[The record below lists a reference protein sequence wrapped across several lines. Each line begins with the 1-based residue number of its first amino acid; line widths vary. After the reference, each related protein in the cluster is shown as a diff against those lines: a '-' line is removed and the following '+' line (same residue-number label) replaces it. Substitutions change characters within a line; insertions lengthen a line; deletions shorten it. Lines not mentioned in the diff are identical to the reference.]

1 MKKKNIAMLMTMAM
15 ITAGVTAPMEAVYA
29 SDEIQIQSEDVFES
43 ENEDALGE
51 STDVTEATEDSFAES
66 AESEATDMSEAEE
79 VEITEDAEQS
89 GDEEIEIS
97 EEDSDTEENVADVFS
112 DGAEDTETYSSEVV
126 ESGYCG
132 SHFTDSED
140 CKRVSYKLYADGTLI
155 IEGTGK
161 IDTYQFQND
170 DRIKTVQIMEG
181 ITDLGIIGAF
191 SNCKNL
197 TSVSLPDSLQ
207 STGSAFYG
215 CESLNSV
222 NIPSGVTTIGYSS
235 FYGCK
240 SLKNITIPDSVT
252 TIEERA
258 FSDCEK
264 LGSLNIPI
272 SVKSI
277 GQYAFYH
284 CSSLES
290 INIPATVESVGNHA
304 FDECESVR
312 NVNISSKD
320 TSFGEYVFED
330 CTDLRSVTLPKGI
343 KTIRKGFLRGCKRL
357 ADVALPE
364 SVTSIEESAFSNCS
378 ALMEIVLPQ
387 GITEIGDSA
396 FYGAGLLSIK
406 LPNGLKSIGK
416 AAFESGNFTDIV
428 LPDSLTDIGEDA
440 FLYNRKLESISIP
453 ENIKELKKNTF
464 AGCWKLKSVTLAE
477 GLLKIADGAFSY
489 CYSLETITIPDS
501 VTTIGDSAFENCEAL
516 KTIHLPKNLV
526 SIGYTAFVN
535 CYGLG
540 NITLPEKLE
549 SIDTGAF
556 RGCNALLGV
565 YITGMNVQIK
575 SHAIGYNSESE
586 KNEKLVIIGKKGST
600 AETYAKNTA
609 LLFHNVDD
617 QLTHQ
622 TELKATC
629 VKEGNVEYWHCDNC
643 GQDFGNTQGTVVLD
657 TIVVAKLKHDKV
669 DVEYKQP
676 TCTEVGNRSYYHCRS
691 CGKNFMNGANDDDTE
706 TKEDMTF
713 AAYGHNWVW
722 SDNGSVSSGTNV
734 VKRGTTK
741 PVYVHSTIRKQRICT
756 RCGQVA
762 EKKNEN
768 NVLKVNIDQITLK
781 CGQSSTAFRVSGD
794 PIKSVSSFGN
804 LVKISNLNK
813 KNGTFKVTA
822 HSKIYGNTFITITT
836 TTGLIAE
843 IEIFVQPNPVKTSSI
858 RGLSKSVSVV
868 KGKSVTLKPTLE
880 PVNSPEKITYTS
892 SNKKVATVN
901 AKGVVK
907 GVKPGTAK
915 ITVKSGSKKAV
926 VTVKVTGV
934 KTTKLSRVP
943 AAKSISKGK
952 TFKIKAVA
960 APKNTSEKIT
970 YTSSNKKV
978 ATVTAKG
985 VVKGLRKGTATITV
999 KSGSKK
1005 MTCKVTVK

>member
-15 ITAGVTAPMEAVYA
+15 ITSGVTAPMEAVYA

-66 AESEATDMSEAEE
+66 TESEATDMSEAEE

-112 DGAEDTETYSSEVV
+112 DGAEDTVTYSSEVV

-140 CKRVSYKLYADGTLI
+140 CKRVLYKLYADGTLI

-181 ITDLGIIGAF
+181 ITNLGIIGAF

-343 KTIRKGFLRGCKRL
+343 KTIRKGLLCGCERL

-364 SVTSIEESAFSNCS
+364 SVTSIEESAFRNCS

-387 GITEIGDSA
+387 GLTEIGDSA
-396 FYGAGLLSIK
+396 FYNTGFLSIK

-416 AAFESGNFTDIV
+416 SAFESGNFTDIV

-501 VTTIGDSAFENCEAL
+501 VTTIGDNSFNGCSSL
-516 KTIHLPKNLV
+516 KSIYFSKNLTK
-526 SIGYTAFVN
+526 IGYEAFAYCEGLVN
-535 CYGLG
+535 VS
-540 NITLPEKLE
+540 LPEKLE
-549 SIDTGAF
+549 NIDTGAF
-556 RGCNALLGV
+556 KGCTALLGL
-565 YITGMNVQIK
+565 YIPGTNLEIK
-575 SHAIGYNSESE
+575 SRAIGYNSDSE
-586 KNEKLVIIGKKGST
+586 KNKKLVIIGKTGST
-600 AETYAKNTA
+600 AETYAKNTG

-617 QLTHQ
+617 KLTHQ
-622 TELKATC
+622 TEVKATC
-629 VKEGNVEYWHCDNC
+629 VKEGNVEYWHCDSC
-643 GQDFGNTQGTVVLD
+643 GQDFSNTQGTEVLD
-657 TIVVAKLKHDKV
+657 VTTVAKVAHRKV
-669 DVEYKQP
+669 QVPYKDA
-676 TCTEVGNRSYYHCRS
+676 TCTEPGNWNYYRCEN
-691 CGKNFMNGANDDDTE
+691 CGKKFTSDWNEDNTE
-706 TKEDMTF
+706 MTNEIIP
-713 AAYGHNWVW
+713 AYGHTWQLRNTG
-722 SDNGSVSSGTNV
+722 GSSTFHLLTPGKTS
-734 VKRGTTK
+734 
-741 PVYVHSTIRKQRICT
+741 PVYVADISDTESYCW
-756 RCGQVA
+756 RCGKVA
-762 EKKNEN
+762 KEN
-768 NVLKVNIDQITLK
+768 HVRYVLNVNVDQITLK
-781 CGQSSTAFRVSGD
+781 CGQSSTTFRTWGD
-794 PIKSVSSFGN
+794 PVKSVVPDNN
-804 LVKISNLNK
+804 LVKVSGVK
-813 KNGTFKVTA
+813 SSGSFKVTA
-822 HSKIYGNTFITITT
+822 NVKKTGRTYLTITT
-836 TTGLIAE
+836 TTGLTTKVLVS
-843 IEIFVQPNPVKTSSI
+843 VQKGAVKTKSI
-858 RGLSKSVSVV
+858 KGLSKSVSVV

-892 SNKKVATVN
+892 SNKKAATVN

-915 ITVKSGSKKAV
+915 ITVKSGSKKV
-926 VTVKVTGV
+926 VVRVKVTGV
-934 KTTKLSRVP
+934 KTTKLSGVP
-943 AAKSISKGK
+943 AAKSVSKGK